1 MEISMAVCQ
10 ECDTPLDFDVED
22 AEEGDVI
29 TCAECGAEYE
39 IVATEP
45 LELSRLESDEIDDD
59 EDRLIDTDD
68 DE

>member
-1 MEISMAVCQ
+1 MAVCQ

-22 AEEGDVI
+22 AEEGDIV

-45 LELSRLESDEIDDD
+45 LELSRLEGDGLDEE
-59 EDRLIDTDD
+59 EDRLVNDED

>member
-1 MEISMAVCQ
+1 MAVCQ

>member
-1 MEISMAVCQ
+1 MAVCQ
-10 ECDTPLDFDVED
+10 ECDTPLDIDVED

-29 TCAECGAEYE
+29 TCVECGAEYE

-45 LELSRLESDEIDDD
+45 LELSRLEGSELDED
-59 EDRLIDTDD
+59 EDRLVDTDD

>member
-1 MEISMAVCQ
+1 MAVCQ

-45 LELSRLESDEIDDD
+45 LELSRLESDEIDD
-59 EDRLIDTDD
+59 EDRVV
-68 DE
+68 DENEDE